1 MKKFDQFQSNLK
13 VLERAHKED
22 LENEFIVSGIIDK
35 FFIQFELGWKA
46 LKDLLVYEGVSGAK
60 SGSPRQIIK
69 EAYRLYD
76 FIREDTWLEMLSQR
90 NDMAHLYD
98 EEAAKRLMRR
108 ILTDY
113 IPAFRQ
119 VQDGLISR
127 YGDILN
133 NL

>member
-90 NDMAHLYD
+90 NDMAHL
-98 EEAAKRLMRR
+98 
-108 ILTDY
+108 
-113 IPAFRQ
+113 
-119 VQDGLISR
+119 
-127 YGDILN
+127 
-133 NL
+133 